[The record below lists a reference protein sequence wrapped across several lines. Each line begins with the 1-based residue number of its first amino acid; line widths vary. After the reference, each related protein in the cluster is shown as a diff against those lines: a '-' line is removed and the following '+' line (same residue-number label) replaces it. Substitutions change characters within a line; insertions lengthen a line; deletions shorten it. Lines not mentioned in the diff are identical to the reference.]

1 MTRATWTWSG
11 IAGMGLRSP
20 SKYYAGLPENTWTGS
35 LEPIPPDE
43 ATNGTESFDNPP
55 EDARTDVQY
64 GETGGVQGSP

>member
-1 MTRATWTWSG
+1 MGPHRLSRAFVPSSPLHSTR
-11 IAGMGLRSP
+11 
-20 SKYYAGLPENTWTGS
+20 LPENTWTGS